1 MDRFAKN
8 LRDRAKELG
17 ISNSEV
23 ARRAALGE
31 QRYGNYVTG
40 LREPDLATLVRIAEV
55 LETSPNRLLG
65 FSPGT
70 VIDERHES
78 ALRAI
83 QDLASKLT
91 VRDLEII
98 AELAAAMARKKN

>member
-1 MDRFAKN
+1 MDRFSKN

-17 ISNSEV
+17 ITNSEV

-40 LREPDLATLVRIAEV
+40 LREPDLATLVRIAEA

-65 FSPGT
+65 FPERVGL
-70 VIDERHES
+70 DQRHES
-78 ALRAI
+78 ALGAI
-83 QDLASKLT
+83 MDISEQIAG
-91 VRDLEII
+91 RDLEIV
-98 AELAAAMARKKN
+98 AELAAIMARSRS